1 MGVRLTQGR
10 ELLLQCHV
18 CGLHRIEPPLQ
29 HTRLMARV
37 AELRLQRLDRTAVIG
52 VASVGPL
59 RGFVAFLLQ
68 LRGRAPLAVDL
79 EQRALFRRAQALRR
93 SFSASIWLSAS
104 MTSAAFKKIAA

>member
-1 MGVRLTQGR
+1 MPCRQ
-10 ELLLQCHV
+10 LLLQRRV
-18 CGLHRIEPPLQ
+18 RRLHRIEPPLQ
-29 HTRLMARV
+29 HTGLMTGIP
-37 AELRLQRLDRTAVIG
+37 ELRLQRLDRAALVR
-52 VASVGPL
+52 VSPVGAL
-59 RGFVAFLLQ
+59 RRLIEFLLQ

>member
-37 AELRLQRLDRTAVIG
+37 AELRLQRLDRTVMLG
-52 VASVGPL
+52 S
-59 RGFVAFLLQ
+59 
-68 LRGRAPLAVDL
+68 
-79 EQRALFRRAQALRR
+79 RR
-93 SFSASIWLSAS
+93 SARFVVSSTSFCSFAAAPRSRSISSSARFSVARRRSD
-104 MTSAAFKKIAA
+104 AAFPRAFGCLPQ